1 MFGQK
6 GDEGARGFPGPPG
19 PIGLQV
25 SPIVSN
31 TFSDMIRL
39 VSHCELSPMVTQINT
54 AQAIC
59 RLPRAVDELGGV
71 SDVN

>member
-25 SPIVSN
+25 GTMVSN
-31 TFSDMIRL
+31 TSPDMIRL
-39 VSHCELSPMVTQINT
+39 CQLNPIATQINT
-54 AQAIC
+54 AQAIF
-59 RLPRAVDELGGV
+59 RLPWGVDELGDV